1 MKHFLIFKPN
11 FLSLDDLTVLIGKKK
26 KRSEASSEGAEKLLL
41 SLQILPSVSAL
52 PLPG

>member
-26 KRSEASSEGAEKLLL
+26 KSEASSEGAEKLLL